1 MKNKKIKKILIIIA
15 ILLAIIV
22 ITFMVGFIVFMN
34 DVKNEQKEDE
44 EQVSI
49 LDTEVEN
56 INELIE
62 TETTI
67 DDESLE
73 IKTTGD
79 YAVVESTIK
88 EHMKEWQEI
97 ANECSMLLE
106 GKGLEDVL
114 TIEDIQQND
123 ENFSLSKQKIASQR
137 ERVQTDYQKYEEFFD
152 IDKTWQKI
160 EGKDIPDYYKELYKS
175 YFQNNDTLEQQ
186 KLKVENQKQKLLE
199 ELDILDSMA
208 DFLSKTKNDWRI
220 ENNIVTFNTQENYN
234 QYTSLLDE
242 LENVRDSMKD
252 L

>member
-1 MKNKKIKKILIIIA
+1 MKNKKIKKILIVIG

-34 DVKNEQKEDE
+34 DVKKQQKEDE
-44 EQVSI
+44 EQVAI
-49 LDTEVEN
+49 LDAEVEH
-56 INELIE
+56 INKLIE

-67 DDESLE
+67 DDESLK

-79 YAVVESTIK
+79 YAVVENTIK
-88 EHMKEWQEI
+88 EHMKQWQEI
-97 ANECSMLLE
+97 AKECSMLLE
-106 GKGLEDVL
+106 GRGLEDVL
-114 TIEDIQQND
+114 TVEDIQQND
-123 ENFSLSKQKIASQR
+123 DNFSLSKQKIASQR

-242 LENVRDSMKD
+242 LENVRESMKD

>member
-1 MKNKKIKKILIIIA
+1 MKNKKIKKILIVIG

-34 DVKNEQKEDE
+34 DVKKQQKEDE

-123 ENFSLSKQKIASQR
+123 ENFSLSKQKIATQR
-137 ERVQTDYQKYEEFFD
+137 ERIQTDYQKYEEFFD
-152 IDKTWQKI
+152 IEKTWGKI
-160 EGKDIPDYYKELYKS
+160 EDKDIPDYYKELYKS
-175 YFQNNDTLEQQ
+175 YFQNNVTLEEQ
-186 KLKVENQKQKLLE
+186 KSKVENQKQKLLE
-199 ELDILDSMA
+199 ELDILDKIA
-208 DFLSKTKNDWRI
+208 DFLSNTRNDWRI
-220 ENNIVTFNTQENYN
+220 ENNTVTFNTQENYN
-234 QYTSLLDE
+234 QYTSLIDE
-242 LENVRDSMKD
+242 LEKVRESMKD

>member
-1 MKNKKIKKILIIIA
+1 MKNKKIKKILIVIG

-34 DVKNEQKEDE
+34 DVKKQQKEDE
-44 EQVSI
+44 EQVAI
-49 LDTEVEN
+49 LDAEVEH
-56 INELIE
+56 INKLIE

-67 DDESLE
+67 DDESLK

-123 ENFSLSKQKIASQR
+123 ENFSLSKQKIATQR
-137 ERVQTDYQKYEEFFD
+137 ERIQTDYQKYEEFFD
-152 IDKTWQKI
+152 IEKTWGKI
-160 EGKDIPDYYKELYKS
+160 EDKDIPDYYKELYKS
-175 YFQNNDTLEQQ
+175 YFQNNVTLEEQ
-186 KLKVENQKQKLLE
+186 KSKVENQKQKLLE
-199 ELDILDSMA
+199 ELDILDKIA
-208 DFLSKTKNDWRI
+208 DFLSNTRNDWRI
-220 ENNIVTFNTQENYN
+220 ENNTVTFNTQENYN
-234 QYTSLLDE
+234 QYTSLIDE
-242 LENVRDSMKD
+242 LEKVRESMKD

>member
-22 ITFMVGFIVFMN
+22 ITFIVGFIVFMN

-49 LDTEVEN
+49 LDSEVEN
-56 INELIE
+56 INELME

-123 ENFSLSKQKIASQR
+123 ENFSLSKQKIVTQR
-137 ERVQTDYQKYEEFFD
+137 ERIQTDYQKYEEFFD
-152 IDKTWQKI
+152 IEKTWGKI
-160 EGKDIPDYYKELYKS
+160 EDKDIPDYYKELYKS
-175 YFQNNDTLEQQ
+175 YFQNNVTLEEQ
-186 KLKVENQKQKLLE
+186 KSKVENQKQKLLE
-199 ELDILDSMA
+199 ELDILDKIA
-208 DFLSKTKNDWRI
+208 DFLSNTRNDWRI
-220 ENNIVTFNTQENYN
+220 ENNTVTFNTQENYN
-234 QYTSLLDE
+234 QYTSLIDE
-242 LENVRDSMKD
+242 LEKVRESMKD

>member
-49 LDTEVEN
+49 LDSEVEN
-56 INELIE
+56 INELME

-73 IKTTGD
+73 INTTGD

-123 ENFSLSKQKIASQR
+123 ENFSLSKQKIVTQR
-137 ERVQTDYQKYEEFFD
+137 ERIQTDYQKYEEFFD
-152 IDKTWQKI
+152 IEKTWGKI
-160 EGKDIPDYYKELYKS
+160 EDKDIPDYYKELYKS
-175 YFQNNDTLEQQ
+175 YFQNNATLEEQ
-186 KLKVENQKQKLLE
+186 KSKVENQKQKLLE
-199 ELDILDSMA
+199 ELDILDKIA
-208 DFLSKTKNDWRI
+208 DFLSNTRNDWRI
-220 ENNIVTFNTQENYN
+220 ENNTVTFNTQENYN
-234 QYTSLLDE
+234 QYTSLIDE
-242 LENVRDSMKD
+242 LEKVRESMKD

>member
-56 INELIE
+56 INELRE

-123 ENFSLSKQKIASQR
+123 ENFSLSKQKIATQR
-137 ERVQTDYQKYEEFFD
+137 ERIQTDYQKYEEFFD
-152 IDKTWQKI
+152 IEKTWGKI
-160 EGKDIPDYYKELYKS
+160 EDKDIPDYYKELYKS
-175 YFQNNDTLEQQ
+175 YFQNNVTLEEQ
-186 KLKVENQKQKLLE
+186 KSKVENQKQKLLE
-199 ELDILDSMA
+199 ELDILDKIA
-208 DFLSKTKNDWRI
+208 DFLSNTRNDWRI
-220 ENNIVTFNTQENYN
+220 ENNTVTFNTQENYN
-234 QYTSLLDE
+234 QYTSLIDE
-242 LENVRDSMKD
+242 LEKVRESMKD

>member
-1 MKNKKIKKILIIIA
+1 MKNKKIKKILIVIG

-34 DVKNEQKEDE
+34 DVKKQQKEDE
-44 EQVSI
+44 EQVAI
-49 LDTEVEN
+49 LDAEVEH
-56 INELIE
+56 INKLIE

-67 DDESLE
+67 DDESLK

-79 YAVVESTIK
+79 YAVVENTIK
-88 EHMKEWQEI
+88 EHMKQWQEI
-97 ANECSMLLE
+97 AKECSMLLE
-106 GKGLEDVL
+106 GRGLEDVL
-114 TIEDIQQND
+114 TVEDIQQND
-123 ENFSLSKQKIASQR
+123 DNFSLSKQKIASQR

>member
-1 MKNKKIKKILIIIA
+1 MKNKKIKKILIVIG

-34 DVKNEQKEDE
+34 DVKKQQKEDE
-44 EQVSI
+44 EQVAI
-49 LDTEVEN
+49 LDAEVEH
-56 INELIE
+56 INKLIE

-67 DDESLE
+67 DDESLK

-79 YAVVESTIK
+79 YAVVENTIK
-88 EHMKEWQEI
+88 EHMKQCQEI
-97 ANECSMLLE
+97 AKECSMLLE
-106 GKGLEDVL
+106 GRGLEDVL
-114 TIEDIQQND
+114 TVEDIQQND
-123 ENFSLSKQKIASQR
+123 DNFSLSKQKIASQR

-152 IDKTWQKI
+152 IEKTWGKI
-160 EGKDIPDYYKELYKS
+160 EDKDIPDYYKELYKS